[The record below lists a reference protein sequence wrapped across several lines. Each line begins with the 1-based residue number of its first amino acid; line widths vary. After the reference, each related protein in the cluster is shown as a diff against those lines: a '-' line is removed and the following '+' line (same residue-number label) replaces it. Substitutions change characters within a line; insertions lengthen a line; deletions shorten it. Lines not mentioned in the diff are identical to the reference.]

1 LLTENRGLI
10 GPEVSDRAALDIAL
24 DRAEVL
30 VTNAD
35 ILSKTRDEWHLL
47 PGVDQLQVV
56 GVERGG
62 VPIPIGADTQLQRMD
77 ILTIV
82 GLKGLSARLVDCSA
96 A

>member
-56 GVERGG
+56 ASS
-62 VPIPIGADTQLQRMD
+62 GAASRSR
-77 ILTIV
+77 
-82 GLKGLSARLVDCSA
+82 SAPTRSCSA
-96 A
+96 WTF